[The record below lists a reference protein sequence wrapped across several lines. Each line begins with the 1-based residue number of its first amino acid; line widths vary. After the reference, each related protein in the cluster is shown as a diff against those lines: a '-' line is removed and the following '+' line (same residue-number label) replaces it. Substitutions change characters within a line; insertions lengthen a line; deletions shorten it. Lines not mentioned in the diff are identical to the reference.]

1 MTTSDNNISTSNE
14 INVSDAITCALQYAK
29 NGFHVFPVVKG
40 KKIPKTTNGMNDAT
54 NDPEII
60 RKIFSPDDNVGI
72 NCIKS
77 GIVVIDIDNSD
88 GKSGSVEF
96 KNVVMRCNGGTEHV
110 PDTAGQRSAR
120 NGVHLVYKVNQD
132 LIDACGDGLPK
143 NLCKDVDI
151 KYKGYIVAEPSTF
164 GDGKY
169 LWIRNSPLS
178 EEFSFEY
185 SIVDMP
191 NWMIREIIRV
201 KYPRNGDGEQKLYKQ
216 DAFASGN
223 RHNGLM
229 SEAGRLRRVID
240 DYDTLFVALKQINQK
255 KCDPPVDDDELR
267 NIVGSVIQYT
277 PQHPIVAPNDQV
289 VAEDSTRF
297 GIYYDNGNIQ
307 RPNYPTIGDYLIE
320 KWHCVVYSGEIYIY
334 DPVLK
339 LYRPNQ
345 SNIESDVIDICV
357 NKIDWNKNII
367 EPQRQ
372 VISYISN
379 NSAINHTEYP
389 FNRPEDGISVR
400 NGVVRI
406 DDGKIV
412 FEESSPNH
420 LFTYRLNV
428 EYNAN
433 ADREPV
439 REMFRTLANGNEQTF
454 QALYDI
460 PAQAILQMQQMVFKR
475 AYLLVGPP
483 HTGKSTLMDL
493 YKKMFGHGN
502 ISGVQ
507 LQNLEN
513 RWSAAAM
520 ENKLLNAY
528 DDLSPLKMSD
538 TTAFKTF
545 TGTAFHEVEQKFKS
559 THTGLVNPVHV
570 FSANCPPFVPAH
582 AYNDDGFWIRWGLI
596 EFSHVFTKKPN
607 FGSMML
613 CDANISGF
621 FNDVLDTVVT
631 IMQNGYNLTLGDDWE
646 GVRDKWM
653 YLSNDMYRFIHDH
666 TEVDTTV
673 DTNKMATLSELYDL
687 YVKYLTKTRRGMR
700 FTLPTQEAFG
710 TKLSQEFGMSL
721 SQCRVTTP
729 GGFTER
735 RRIYYGI
742 VMKR

>member
-1 MTTSDNNISTSNE
+1 M
-14 INVSDAITCALQYAK
+14 
-29 NGFHVFPVVKG
+29 
-40 KKIPKTTNGMNDAT
+40 
-54 NDPEII
+54 
-60 RKIFSPDDNVGI
+60 
-72 NCIKS
+72 
-77 GIVVIDIDNSD
+77 
-88 GKSGSVEF
+88 
-96 KNVVMRCNGGTEHV
+96 
-110 PDTAGQRSAR
+110 
-120 NGVHLVYKVNQD
+120 
-132 LIDACGDGLPK
+132 
-143 NLCKDVDI
+143 
-151 KYKGYIVAEPSTF
+151 
-164 GDGKY
+164 
-169 LWIRNSPLS
+169 
-178 EEFSFEY
+178 
-185 SIVDMP
+185 
-191 NWMIREIIRV
+191 
-201 KYPRNGDGEQKLYKQ
+201 
-216 DAFASGN
+216 
-223 RHNGLM
+223 
-229 SEAGRLRRVID
+229 
-240 DYDTLFVALKQINQK
+240 
-255 KCDPPVDDDELR
+255 
-267 NIVGSVIQYT
+267 
-277 PQHPIVAPNDQV
+277 
-289 VAEDSTRF
+289 
-297 GIYYDNGNIQ
+297 
-307 RPNYPTIGDYLIE
+307 
-320 KWHCVVYSGEIYIY
+320 
-334 DPVLK
+334 
-339 LYRPNQ
+339 
-345 SNIESDVIDICV
+345 
-357 NKIDWNKNII
+357 
-367 EPQRQ
+367 
-372 VISYISN
+372 
-379 NSAINHTEYP
+379 
-389 FNRPEDGISVR
+389 
-400 NGVVRI
+400 
-406 DDGKIV
+406 
-412 FEESSPNH
+412 
-420 LFTYRLNV
+420 FTYRLNV

-570 FSANCPPFVPAH
+570 FSANCPPFVPVH

-729 GGFTER
+729 GGFTDR